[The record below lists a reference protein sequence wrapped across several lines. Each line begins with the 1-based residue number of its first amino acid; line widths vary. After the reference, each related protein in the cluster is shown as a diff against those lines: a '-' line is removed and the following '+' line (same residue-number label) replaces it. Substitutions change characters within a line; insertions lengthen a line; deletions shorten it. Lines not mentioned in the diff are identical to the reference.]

1 MKKSGSS
8 GKRLD
13 VSGVALAMPGFL
25 EVVPSGPEVKFD
37 MAVKFS
43 HSESLWGMLG
53 ATVDD
58 EHITSVLAGQ
68 LGRNVAGKACE
79 LALGG
84 PREYLDLRDCGSRG
98 AAAARIAHHVGRH
111 NRRFALCHPILGQEL
126 MSCDGAVHRPPG
138 WSDKGL
144 PSREG
149 SLGCTEIYSDHRV
162 EDGVALFDRF
172 VLSHE
177 PVEGLA
183 ADGTTLLRLRFGMR
197 VESVVLC
204 PVWDRSSPFYPDMVA
219 HTRSVSISGLLGA
232 DDDI

>member
-1 MKKSGSS
+1 MKKSGSF
-8 GKRLD
+8 GRRVD

-25 EVVPSGPEVKFD
+25 EVVSSGLEVKFD
-37 MAVKFS
+37 MAVKYS
-43 HSESLWGMLG
+43 LRGSLWGMLG
-53 ATVDD
+53 STVDD
-58 EHITSVLAGQ
+58 DHITSILVGE

-111 NRRFALCHPILGQEL
+111 RKRFALCHPILGQEL

-138 WSDKGL
+138 WSDIGV

-149 SLGCTEIYSDHRV
+149 SLAGTEIYCDHRV

-172 VLSHE
+172 VLCHE

-183 ADGTTLLRLRFGMR
+183 ADGTTVLRLRFGMR

-204 PVWDRSSPFYPDMVA
+204 PVWDRSSPFYADMVA
-219 HTRSVSISGLLGA
+219 HSRSVSISGLLGP